1 MKYEKQFRKDN
12 PKTIGESDHTF
23 DLSNY
28 KDWLDKQHSQLLKQN
43 NEMIA
48 FLNKINYDYEAF
60 SDLNSHGYGEELEK
74 LIESTNP

>member
-12 PKTIGESDHTF
+12 PQTIGETDYAF
-23 DLSNY
+23 DLNNY
-28 KDWLDKQHSQLLKQN
+28 KDWLDEQHSQLLKQN
-43 NEMIA
+43 NEMRA
-48 FLNKINYDYEAF
+48 FLNKINNDYEAF